1 MPGPPALRP
10 SGPPALRPSGP
21 PALRPSGAFGDEG
34 VSIGYR
40 YAPHIIADF
49 VERREFPS
57 WKESIAARIAAASDG
72 EKSSVIGL

>member
-1 MPGPPALRP
+1 
-10 SGPPALRPSGP
+10 
-21 PALRPSGAFGDEG
+21 